1 MKDINIR
8 IGTLNCRG
16 LPKTAEPQRSKHFIC
31 FLRSQSLDIL
41 TLQETHAADED
52 LQSRFHTQ
60 FQSSYSF

>member
-16 LPKTAEPQRSKHFIC
+16 LPKTEEPERSKQFIR

-41 TLQETHAADED
+41 ALQETHAASAD
-52 LQSRFHTQ
+52 LQSRFH
-60 FQSSYSF
+60 